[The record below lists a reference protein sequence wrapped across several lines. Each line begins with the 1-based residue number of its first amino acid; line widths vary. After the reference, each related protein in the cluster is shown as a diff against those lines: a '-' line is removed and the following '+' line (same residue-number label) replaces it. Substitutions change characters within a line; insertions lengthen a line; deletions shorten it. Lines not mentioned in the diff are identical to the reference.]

1 MREATLAALVY
12 QHTVNALALPCKL
25 RLPEFDLMTAP
36 GGGISAPDGTLPNQL
51 QQIDPQTRAM
61 LENGMSMR
69 NISLLNTFYTYF
81 SLQHTKYCTV
91 LVQ

>member
-25 RLPEFDLMTAP
+25 RLPEFDLMTAS
-36 GGGISAPDGTLPNQL
+36 GGGVSAPDGTLPNQL

-61 LENGMSMR
+61 LENGMSIR
-69 NISLLNTFYTYF
+69 NLFAQYILYLFLS
-81 SLQHTKYCTV
+81 SEHSI
-91 LVQ
+91 